1 MKTHWKKLTHPDFL
15 GAYALNP
22 DEDMIVT
29 IKSVSEETYVG
40 SGGKTEE
47 GVIMRFEENVKP
59 LICNKT
65 NLAAIEKATGTR
77 YIEGWPGKKI
87 ALYIDPNVKFMG
99 ETVEGLRV
107 RPTPPR
113 EEFFCEE
120 CGQQIKAYKGKSPR
134 ALSNYTKQ
142 KYGRALCSDCASKEA
157 AQNETNEG

>member
-1 MKTHWKKLTHPDFL
+1 MKTHWKKLTNPDFL

-29 IKSVSEETYVG
+29 IKSVSEESFVG
-40 SGGKTEE
+40 NGGKKEE
-47 GVIMRFEENVKP
+47 GLIVRFAADVKP

-65 NLAAIEKATGTR
+65 NAKAITKVAGTP
-77 YIEGWPGKKI
+77 YIEDWPGVRV
-87 ALYIDPNVKFMG
+87 ALYIASVSAFG
-99 ETVEGLRV
+99 ETTDAVRV